1 VLAFRFWVNK
11 TVPKSAHMDAMTSL
25 LRERVRA
32 VFRHL
37 PKGLAGDEEAI
48 HQMRVAGRRLRVAL
62 PLLAK
67 KPEGRRVH
75 RALRVLRDLARTA
88 GASRDLDVGL
98 DLLTERL
105 QAVAPL
111 DPEQRRLRSR
121 LRRARAYSRTRMAEA
136 LMDLEIARLRRDLRA
151 VLAKG
156 AGDAFLVR
164 VRLRETRD
172 EQGEELLKGFE
183 SLSTRFEPE
192 GLHALRRRAR
202 RLRYAAELG
211 DVVRG
216 GGSES
221 RASALW
227 KTLQERI
234 GQLHDHYILAG
245 WLDAQATAAE
255 RRGEAAL
262 AAAARAQSSWAT
274 NMAGTLHRQ
283 LLEAH
288 PIEIVTQALEA
299 MGRARTA
306 A

>member
-1 VLAFRFWVNK
+1 
-11 TVPKSAHMDAMTSL
+11 VPKQAKPDTMSDL

-62 PLLAK
+62 PLLAQ

-75 RALRVLRDLARTA
+75 RALRVLRELTRTA

-98 DLLTERL
+98 ELLAERL
-105 QAVAPL
+105 RAVAPL
-111 DPEQRRLRSR
+111 DSEQRRLRSR
-121 LRRARAYSRTRMAEA
+121 LRGARAYSRTRMAEA

-151 VLAKG
+151 VLARG
-156 AGDAFLVR
+156 AEDPFAIR
-164 VRLRETRD
+164 VRLRNLRD
-172 EQGEELLKGFE
+172 EQGETLLKGFE
-183 SLSTRFEPE
+183 SLSTRFDPE
-192 GLHALRRRAR
+192 ALHALRRRAR
-202 RLRYAAELG
+202 KLRYAAELG

-216 GGSES
+216 GASES
-221 RASALW
+221 KASALW

-234 GQLHDHYILAG
+234 GQLHDHSVLAG
-245 WLDAQATAAE
+245 WLDTQATSAE
-255 RRGEAAL
+255 RQGETAL

-283 LLEAH
+283 LLEAR
-288 PIEIVTQALEA
+288 PIEIAARALEA
-299 MGRARTA
+299 MGRSRTA

>member
-1 VLAFRFWVNK
+1 
-11 TVPKSAHMDAMTSL
+11 MTAL

-62 PLLAK
+62 PLLARR
-67 KPEGRRVH
+67 PEGHRVH

-88 GASRDLDVGL
+88 GASRDLDVSL
-98 DLLTERL
+98 ELLAERL
-105 QAVAPL
+105 RTLAPL
-111 DPEQRRLRSR
+111 DAEQRRLRSR
-121 LRRARAYSRTRMAEA
+121 LRGARAYSRTRMAEA

-156 AGDAFLVR
+156 AEDAFSVR
-164 VRLRETRD
+164 VRLRDYRD
-172 EQGEELLKGFE
+172 EHGEALLRGFE
-183 SLSTRFEPE
+183 TLSTRFDPE
-192 GLHALRRRAR
+192 ALHALRRRAR
-202 RLRYAAELG
+202 KLRYAAELG

-221 RASALW
+221 KAPALW

-234 GQLHDHYILAG
+234 GKLHDHHVLAG
-245 WLDAQATAAE
+245 WLEAQ
-255 RRGEAAL
+255 
-262 AAAARAQSSWAT
+262 AAAADKRADTALAEAARTQSTWARDV
-274 NMAGTLHRQ
+274 AGSLHRQ
-283 LLEAH
+283 LLEAR
-288 PIEIVTQALEA
+288 PIEITTRALEA
-299 MGRARTA
+299 MGRARSA